1 MLLDPFEE
9 QFDLPAAFVERAD
22 GRGRQPELVGE
33 EHQLLSRFGVPE
45 ADAPQVFGVMLGS
58 VVAVQRDGL
67 IANDA
72 GRAVCGGGIDPMSI
86 HVRFGAGDEEGSGQ
100 VQHMEPGEID
110 IAPIHDVYCA
120 RLREQQVERVNVMQ
134 FATDTWMKLGMLPRK
149 SNSVCIL
156 TAALVVRKWA
166 HGKTARQRSMVVE
179 SS

>member
-45 ADAPQVFGVMLGS
+45 ADAPQVFGVMLGG

-86 HVRFGAGDEEGSGQ
+86 DVRFGAGDEEGSGQ
-100 VQHMEPGEID
+100 VQHMEPGD
-110 IAPIHDVYCA
+110 SSAYMRQSRVSLA
-120 RLREQQVERVNVMQ
+120 SASVERR
-134 FATDTWMKLGMLPRK
+134 TGSRK
-149 SNSVCIL
+149 P
-156 TAALVVRKWA
+156 
-166 HGKTARQRSMVVE
+166 ME
-179 SS
+179 